1 MKKLIILLLSL
12 GIVFLVCLIFY
23 FVFLWTQLPSTHAD
37 KDLKTP
43 QTSTS
48 SLPTST
54 TQATP
59 THSSQT
65 STISSKE
72 ESSSIISSNHIPKT
86 ESPNQKT
93 KQARPANSSSIQHQ
107 MQKRDQTM
115 KQLFT
120 LTEKTSKGETI
131 DKLAL
136 LNNARQF
143 ITFVKQGV
151 VTPTEA
157 KNTIEFLITV
167 YPNHQKELAH
177 ILEQI
182 TNE

>member
-72 ESSSIISSNHIPKT
+72 ESPSIISSNHIPKT
-86 ESPNQKT
+86 ESLNQKT

-131 DKLAL
+131 DKRAL

-182 TNE
+182 TDE